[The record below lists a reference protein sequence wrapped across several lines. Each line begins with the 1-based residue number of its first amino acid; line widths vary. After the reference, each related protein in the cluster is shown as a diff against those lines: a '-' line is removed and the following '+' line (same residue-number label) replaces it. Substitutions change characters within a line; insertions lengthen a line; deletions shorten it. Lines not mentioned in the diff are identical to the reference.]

1 MSMLGRW
8 RVVETPGWNMAGPGA
23 YMLFGKEGG
32 EFAFDCLTGSLH
44 GACYGADVEFDW
56 DGTTRAKTSPA
67 MAGPNFRLMAPLKA
81 RSASIM
87 ATIYPSSPIARLLQ
101 QPATAG

>member
-32 EFAFDCLTGSLH
+32 EFAFDCLTGSIHSACH
-44 GACYGADVEFDW
+44 GTDVEFDW
-56 DGTTRAKTSPA
+56 DGNDESEEVSGHGCAELQAYGSLEGEICLDNGDDIPFIAHRQTS
-67 MAGPNFRLMAPLKA
+67 
-81 RSASIM
+81 S
-87 ATIYPSSPIARLLQ
+87 
-101 QPATAG
+101 TAC